1 MDAFVDNGVVRINYQ
16 ALGSGRP
23 LVLLHGYS
31 LDSQAWQDMGYVEP
45 LIKAGF
51 CPILVDIRGHGASG
65 KPHDS
70 GAYTEEQQAG
80 DVAAVLDALVMER
93 GDLMGYSRGGRMAL
107 DFARLF
113 PEKADRLVI
122 GGAHPFVQDLSLFRV
137 AVAGGIEGWIGVIEG
152 LGGPLPAA
160 LRSRIAANDI
170 EALRAAVA
178 VDRPDVSSSFQG
190 FPRPCLFF
198 AGTDDPLRSQIE
210 RAAGL
215 LPHARM
221 VEIRGC
227 NHMTAL
233 QRADLVLPPVL
244 QFLTDG
250 RRL

>member
-1 MDAFVDNGVVRINYQ
+1 MEAFVDNGGIRIGYQ

-45 LIKAGF
+45 LIEAGF
-51 CPILVDIRGHGASG
+51 RPILIDIRGHGASG
-65 KPHDS
+65 KPHDP

-80 DVAAVLDALVMER
+80 DVAAVLNALGIER
-93 GDLMGYSRGGRMAL
+93 SDLMGYSRGGRMAL

-113 PEKADRLVI
+113 PERTDRLVI
-122 GGAHPFVQDLSLFRV
+122 GGAHPFVQDLSLFRA
-137 AVAGGIEGWIGVIEG
+137 AVAGGIEGWIGVIEH
-152 LGGPLPAA
+152 
-160 LRSRIAANDI
+160 
-170 EALRAAVA
+170 VA

-215 LPHARM
+215 LPHGRM

-233 QRADLVLPPVL
+233 QRVNLVLPPVL
-244 QFLTDG
+244 QFLAEG